1 MCCRFALYSDPFS
14 LAKRFG
20 VEVPP
25 DLRPRYNIA
34 PPQIIPIV
42 HEENNTRGFCADPL
56 GPDSALGEGYED
68 WLAHD

>member
-34 PPQIIPIV
+34 PSQTIPI
-42 HEENNTRGFCADPL
+42 EKSGKKMFYADPL
-56 GPDSALGEGYED
+56 RPDSALCEGYKD